1 MAYSIRKAI
10 GNDKAAL
17 TDLIALSARKLST
30 QDYTAAQIEGA
41 LRGTY
46 GVDSQLIKDGTY
58 FVAESDGEIVG
69 CGGWSRRRTICGSDS
84 YTERDDAEL
93 DPATDAAK
101 IRAFFI
107 HPEHARQG
115 VGKMILERCEAE
127 AIAHGFARLE
137 LMATLPGVPFYTALG
152 YERGTPVTQKLDDGI
167 TIEFVP
173 MYKGDQDA
181 PAWQKGGGNMKHHTK
196 A

>member
-181 PAWQKGGGNMKHHTK
+181 PAWQKGEAT
-196 A
+196 